1 MPLLINT
8 TAIASTDA
16 AGPKA
21 PALRRRSWRHAEGNC
36 RASGLRA
43 SAASPPPAICQ
54 LSQVS
59 LRRMSQTGA
68 NVRRTS
74 RNRGW
79 TAAPKARPLLVRA
92 VREGPSPR

>member
-1 MPLLINT
+1 MSKPRT
-8 TAIASTDA
+8 YCRF
-16 AGPKA
+16 
-21 PALRRRSWRHAEGNC
+21 LRS
-36 RASGLRA
+36 ASGG
-43 SAASPPPAICQ
+43 C
-54 LSQVS
+54 
-59 LRRMSQTGA
+59 RRLGP